1 MKDCGGLQI
10 PLDTQCI
17 MILKMENG
25 GILFSFF
32 ATSSNRRSTFFTIIG
47 KQSSQHHKYY

>member
-32 ATSSNRRSTFFTIIG
+32 ATSSNRRSTFFTIIRETT
-47 KQSSQHHKYY
+47 QKYY